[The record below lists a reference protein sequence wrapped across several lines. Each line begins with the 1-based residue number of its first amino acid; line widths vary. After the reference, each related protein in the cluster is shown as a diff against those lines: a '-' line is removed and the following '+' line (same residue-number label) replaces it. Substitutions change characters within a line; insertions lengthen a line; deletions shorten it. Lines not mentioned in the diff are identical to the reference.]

1 MKKLLLVPVLIIA
14 AAGCLAACG
23 SSNDDSLEVTDAW
36 TRVTAPGQDSGAVYM
51 TIKSP
56 DDDKLIKASVPAS
69 VAGKTELHETV
80 HSDSADSESMDSS
93 GSESM
98 DASGSDSMEN
108 SSSESMNS
116 GDAMMG
122 MRHVDSIDLP
132 AGEDVVLE
140 PGGYHIM
147 LHHPRRAL
155 AAGMSVKLELRFES
169 GTRLTVVAPV
179 RRAESGSAHHH

>member
-93 GSESM
+93 GSGSM

-122 MRHVDSIDLP
+122 MRPVDSIDLP

-147 LHHPRRAL
+147 L
-155 AAGMSVKLELRFES
+155 LELAKPIKDGETIQVTLTFENA
-169 GTRLTVVAPV
+169 GEKTVDAT
-179 RRAESGSAHHH
+179 AKEG